1 MSHNTLD
8 FGLNMYNLRS
18 VYKKD
23 DNLNVF
29 GANVHM
35 TAAQCLAAALL
46 GTQNIV

>member
-8 FGLNMYNLRS
+8 FGLITYNFS
-18 VYKKD
+18 VKD

-29 GANVHM
+29 GASVHM
-35 TAAQCLAAALL
+35 TAVQCLAAALL